1 MNNPGDLCLDVAG
14 NIYFIDNQNFRVR
27 KIDAIS
33 NIITTVA
40 GNGGANY
47 SGGVVPAVNAGI
59 HYPNGVAIDGTNLYF
74 SLFSKNVICKVNL
87 ATGLLSTVA
96 GNFING
102 FGGDGG
108 PAIHASLGY
117 PAGLSVNAAGE
128 IFVADYNNNRI
139 RKIDA
144 AGTISTIAGNG
155 IADFSGDEGLSTSAS
170 LKLPTGVTTD
180 AAGNIYIADRGNN
193 RIRKISA
200 SNGVITTV
208 AGSGNF
214 GFGGDQQSAISPCTK
229 LADPH
234 KVRIDASGNLY
245 IADQSNSR
253 IRKVDTQP
261 IITLKPAISISGN
274 STDVCSGQNITF
286 TASIIDGGTNP
297 VFQWKVNGVN
307 AGTSTPSFS
316 TNTLKNGDNVSCEL
330 KVNTQCGIVTVIS
343 NIITTRILDSSI
355 PTINITTNTN
365 TICAGDLLSFSAS
378 STNEGLSPTYQWQI
392 NGNNTGPN
400 SAVFS
405 TNILTNGDV
414 ISCILKSS
422 ATCAVPS
429 PVLSNVIA
437 INVIPKVTPII
448 SISASATSICPGS
461 LVVFNAI
468 ATNGGNNPTYQWKIN
483 GNNTGTNSRV
493 FNSSTLQH
501 GDIVSCNLIADPQL
515 NCITT
520 QTVSSQQIPI
530 TVSSLPGPSIV
541 IAASQQNVCPGTPVT
556 FTASMQNTG
565 DSPIFQWKI
574 NNVNTGENSP
584 VYINNNPENGDRIE
598 CVLTAPNAGCSAAPV
613 TSNTITI
620 LLKSKPIVSINP
632 RDTIVPEGSQILLA
646 AQVSGAI
653 SSFQWS
659 PSGFLANPL
668 SLNALT
674 TPLSANTTFSLQ
686 VTNPEGCTG
695 SAEAIVKI
703 YKPLVMPTAFTP
715 NNDGLNDVFR
725 IPPNVLLS
733 LGDFSIYDR
742 WGNRIFSTND
752 AAKGWDGKVG
762 GILSNPGVFVYVIKG
777 NSGGKEI
784 SLKGTFLLIR

>member
-1 MNNPGDLCLDVAG
+1 
-14 NIYFIDNQNFRVR
+14 
-27 KIDAIS
+27 
-33 NIITTVA
+33 
-40 GNGGANY
+40 
-47 SGGVVPAVNAGI
+47 
-59 HYPNGVAIDGTNLYF
+59 
-74 SLFSKNVICKVNL
+74 
-87 ATGLLSTVA
+87 
-96 GNFING
+96 
-102 FGGDGG
+102 
-108 PAIHASLGY
+108 
-117 PAGLSVNAAGE
+117 
-128 IFVADYNNNRI
+128 
-139 RKIDA
+139 
-144 AGTISTIAGNG
+144 
-155 IADFSGDEGLSTSAS
+155 
-170 LKLPTGVTTD
+170 
-180 AAGNIYIADRGNN
+180 
-193 RIRKISA
+193 
-200 SNGVITTV
+200 
-208 AGSGNF
+208 
-214 GFGGDQQSAISPCTK
+214 
-229 LADPH
+229 
-234 KVRIDASGNLY
+234 
-245 IADQSNSR
+245 
-253 IRKVDTQP
+253 
-261 IITLKPAISISGN
+261 
-274 STDVCSGQNITF
+274 
-286 TASIIDGGTNP
+286 
-297 VFQWKVNGVN
+297 VNGVN